1 MTKIKFKKLIPDA
14 VAPARYSD
22 GAAGFDLCAAEDATI
37 QNINVQAQA
46 YVVGTGVA
54 IAIPEGYHGKVFLR
68 SSTGLN
74 TKLRLANGVG
84 IIDSDYRG
92 EVKLLLENN
101 SRTPMHIAKGDRIA
115 QILIERNED
124 VEFTE
129 AKDLSETK
137 RGKGGL
143 GSTNSR
149 KKVGKYDKE

>member
-14 VAPARYSD
+14 VAPTRYSD

-92 EVKLLLENN
+92 EIKLLLENN

-149 KKVGKYDKE
+149 KKAGKYDKE